1 MTDELLLAFEFD
13 GKSAAKVKREI
24 EKREIFC
31 MIEPWQAAA
40 SALRSPP
47 RKG

>member
-24 EKREIFC
+24 EK
-31 MIEPWQAAA
+31 
-40 SALRSPP
+40 
-47 RKG
+47 